1 MTEQTKRV
9 YVIGLDGMML
19 PMYERFAA
27 EGLLPNLKKL
37 ADAGIV
43 GEAYPSMPVWT
54 PTNWTTLATGAHTGT
69 HSVSRWFL
77 NLPTPRHEEQ
87 TLSAFVRSAVA
98 AENVFEA
105 AAKADLKS
113 VAIHYPA
120 ASPSQAPLA
129 HVIDGFGHPSYGTTP
144 FEVTPAWGYTNLK
157 SVTNST
163 RISLQPA
170 RAATDTAG
178 SVQASLLD
186 TATQPSLEDG
196 TWANLPEQAAG
207 GKAPLEFP
215 IEIITKRDGENQTLW
230 GLVLDTHGAGYD
242 TIAICAERNCQTEL
256 GRTRAGAWSDWIY
269 RSFIVEGTE
278 QPAAFRCKAI
288 EIAPDASRLL
298 LYRSQVMHVDDFC
311 EPADLSAELVERF
324 GPYLEHASVFPY
336 VWGIADLDT
345 CIEEIEY
352 QCQWIARVGK
362 YLLEEQD
369 YALLYTHIH
378 IFDYINHIF
387 LPLVDPACPGYREEN
402 AAEGWR
408 AYRESYK
415 VADRLFGTLLESA
428 PEDTAVSDE
437 VAVMVVSDHAAIPQF
452 RATDIPRLLH
462 DNGYL
467 AYKEPVA
474 HFDPNEDFAKI
485 DMARTKVFI
494 TPVRNY
500 ELFINAAEGSD
511 EYLRIQREVI
521 TLLRSWVD
529 AETGQCPVAVALPKY
544 HAALFGCWGDQCGD
558 IVYAMEDGFV
568 SGYPGGEAEGQDP
581 YVFKPAEYGAH
592 HGPYL
597 PTARTALSSNLAFLL
612 AHGPGL
618 KSGYQRPVDRLGYVH
633 LTSVVPLVSH
643 LLGFEPPAQ
652 CQGALPRD
660 FLEGI
665 APTADR
671 ADDLPAWEWGTQVD
685 GWGDRVWTQK
695 RDMFEGFMPGYERK
709 D

>member
-1 MTEQTKRV
+1 MSGQAQRV
-9 YVIGLDGMML
+9 YVIGLDGMMF
-19 PMYERFAA
+19 PMYERFAN

-69 HSVSRWFL
+69 HSISRWFL
-77 NLPTPRHEEQ
+77 NLPNPRDEEQ
-87 TLSAFVRSAVA
+87 TLSAFIRPAAA

-105 AAKADLKS
+105 AAKAGRKS

-120 ASPSQAPLA
+120 ASPSQSPLA
-129 HVIDGFGHPSYGTTP
+129 HVIDGFGHPSYGATP
-144 FEVTPAWGYTNLK
+144 FEVTPAWGYTNLEN
-157 SVTNST
+157 VTNST
-163 RISLQPA
+163 RIALHPA
-170 RAATDTAG
+170 KTAADTQAN
-178 SVQASLLD
+178 VQSSLLE
-186 TATQPSLEDG
+186 TASQPPLAYE
-196 TWANLPEQAAG
+196 TWQHLPESAAG
-207 GKAPLEFP
+207 GNPALEFP
-215 IEIITKRDGENQTLW
+215 MEIITKRAGENQTLW
-230 GLVLDTHGAGYD
+230 GLALDTQGAGYD
-242 TIAICAERNCQTEL
+242 TIAICAARDGRTEL
-256 GRTRAGAWSDWIY
+256 GRTRVGGWSPWIS
-269 RSFIVEGTE
+269 RSFTVEGKE
-278 QPAAFRCKAI
+278 QAAAFRCKAV
-288 EIAPDASRLL
+288 ELAPDASRLL
-298 LYRSQVMHVDDFC
+298 LYRSQVMHTNDFC
-311 EPADLSAELVERF
+311 EPPELSRTLVERF

-345 CIEEIEY
+345 CLEEIEY

-362 YLLEEQD
+362 YLLKEQD

-378 IFDYINHIF
+378 IFDYINHHF
-387 LPLVDPACPGYREEN
+387 LPLVDPECPGYREEN

-408 AYRESYK
+408 AYRESYR
-415 VADRLFGTLLESA
+415 VADRLFGTLLENA
-428 PEDTAVSDE
+428 PEDTAVI
-437 VAVMVVSDHAAIPQF
+437 VVSDHAAIPQF

-467 AYKEPVA
+467 AFTEPVA

-485 DMARTKVFI
+485 DMERTQVFI

-500 ELFINAAEGSD
+500 ELFINAPEGSA
-511 EYLRIQREVI
+511 EYVRIQREVI

-529 AETGQCPVAVALPKY
+529 HETGQCPVAVALPKY
-544 HAALFGCWGDQCGD
+544 HAALFGSWGDQCGD

-568 SGYPGGEAEGQDP
+568 SGYPGGDAAGQDP
-581 YVFKPAEYGAH
+581 YVFKPSEYGAH

-597 PTARTALSSNLAFLL
+597 PTARTAQSSNMAFLL
-612 AHGPGL
+612 SHGPGL
-618 KSGYQRPVDRLGYVH
+618 KEGYRRPVDRLGYVH
-633 LTSVVPLVSH
+633 LTSVVPVVCH
-643 LLGFEPPAQ
+643 LLGIEPPAQ

-660 FLEGI
+660 YLEGI

-671 ADDLPAWEWGTQVD
+671 AAHLPTWEWGTGVD

>member
-1 MTEQTKRV
+1 MQKQADRV
-9 YVIGLDGMML
+9 YVIGLDGMMF

-87 TLSAFVRSAVA
+87 TLSSFVRPAAA

-105 AAKADLKS
+105 AAKAGRKS

-120 ASPSQAPLA
+120 ASPSQSPLA
-129 HVIDGFGHPSYGTTP
+129 HVIDGFGHPNYGTTP
-144 FEVTPAWGYTNLK
+144 FEVTPAWGYTNQEDI
-157 SVTNST
+157 TNST
-163 RISLQPA
+163 QIALRPADVAAQPPES
-170 RAATDTAG
+170 R
-178 SVQASLLD
+178 QASLL
-186 TATQPSLEDG
+186 ATDHQPPLADG
-196 TWANLPEQAAG
+196 SWQNVPETVPGA
-207 GKAPLEFP
+207 KPPLEFP
-215 IEIITKRDGENQTLW
+215 IAIITKREGENQTLW
-230 GLVLDTHGAGYD
+230 GLVLDTEGAGYD
-242 TIAICAERNCQTEL
+242 TIVICEQRDGCTEL
-256 GRTRAGAWSDWIY
+256 GRTRPGAWSDWIQ
-269 RSFIVEGTE
+269 RTFIVEGKE
-278 QPAAFRCKAI
+278 QPAAFRCKTVELA
-288 EIAPDASRLL
+288 ADASRLL

-311 EPADLSAELVERF
+311 EPPELSRTLVDRF

-352 QCQWIARVGK
+352 QCQWIAKVGK
-362 YLLEEQD
+362 HLLEEQD

-378 IFDYINHIF
+378 IFDYINHHF
-387 LPLVDPACPGYREEN
+387 LPLVDPACPSYREEN
-402 AAEGWR
+402 AAEGWH

-415 VADRLFGTLLESA
+415 VADRLFGTLLEESPA
-428 PEDTAVSDE
+428 DTAVI
-437 VAVMVVSDHAAIPQF
+437 VVSDHAAIPQF

-462 DNGYL
+462 DKGYL
-467 AYKEPVA
+467 VYTEPVA

-485 DMARTKVFI
+485 DMERTQVFI

-500 ELFINAAEGSD
+500 ELFINAPEGSE
-511 EYLRIQREVI
+511 EYTRIQREVI

-544 HAALFGCWGDQCGD
+544 HAALLGCWGDQCGD
-558 IVYAMEDGFV
+558 IVYAMEDGYV
-568 SGYPGGEAEGQDP
+568 SGYPGGDAEGQDP
-581 YVFKPAEYGAH
+581 YVFKPGEYGAH

-597 PTARTALSSNLAFLL
+597 PTARTEESSNLAFLL
-612 AHGPGL
+612 AQGPGL
-618 KSGYQRPVDRLGYVH
+618 KAGYQRPVDRLGYVH
-633 LTSVVPLVSH
+633 LTSVVPLVCH
-643 LLGFEPPAQ
+643 LLGNEPPAQ

-660 FLEGI
+660 FLEGV
-665 APTADR
+665 APVHDR
-671 ADDLPAWEWGTQVD
+671 APNLPDWERGTRVD

>member
-1 MTEQTKRV
+1 MTEQVKRV
-9 YVIGLDGMML
+9 YVIGLDGMMF

-27 EGLLPNLKKL
+27 DGVLPNLKKL

-87 TLSAFVRSAVA
+87 TLSAFIRPAAA

-105 AAKADLKS
+105 AAKAGLKS

-120 ASPSQAPLA
+120 ASPSQSPLA
-129 HVIDGFGHPSYGTTP
+129 HVIDGFGHPAYGTTP
-144 FEVTPAWGYTNLK
+144 FEVTPAWGYTNLDNI
-157 SVTNST
+157 TNST
-163 RISLQPA
+163 QIALQPV
-170 RAATDTAG
+170 RVSETAAESA
-178 SVQASLLD
+178 QASLLD
-186 TATQPSLEDG
+186 AAHQPPLDDG
-196 TWANLPEQAAG
+196 AWKNLPETADG
-207 GKAPLEFP
+207 SKPPLEFP
-215 IEIITKRDGENQTLW
+215 IEIITKRDGENQTIW
-230 GLVLDTHGAGYD
+230 GLVLDTEGKGYD
-242 TIAICAERNCQTEL
+242 TVAIHAARDGQTEL
-256 GRTRAGAWSDWIY
+256 GRTHVGSWSDWIY
-269 RSFIVEGTE
+269 RTFMVEGAE
-278 QPAAFRCKAI
+278 QKAAFRCKAV
-288 EIAPDASRLL
+288 ELVPDASRLL

-311 EPADLSAELVERF
+311 EPPELSSTLVERF

-345 CIEEIEY
+345 CLEEIEY

-387 LPLVDPACPGYREEN
+387 LPLVDPACPGYLEEN

-415 VADRLFGTLLESA
+415 VADRLFGTLLENTPADSA
-428 PEDTAVSDE
+428 LI
-437 VAVMVVSDHAAIPQF
+437 VVSDHAAIPQF

-467 AYKEPVA
+467 AYTEPVA

-485 DMARTKVFI
+485 DMDRTQVFI

-500 ELFINAAEGSD
+500 ELFINAPEGSE
-511 EYLRIQREVI
+511 EYVRIQREVV

-529 AETGQCPVAVALPKY
+529 GETGRCPVAVALPKY

-558 IVYAMEDGFV
+558 IVYAMEDGYV
-568 SGYPGGEAEGQDP
+568 SGYPGGDAAGQDP
-581 YVFKPAEYGAH
+581 YVFKPVEYGAH

-597 PTARTALSSNLAFLL
+597 PTARTALSSNMAFILS
-612 AHGPGL
+612 HGPGL
-618 KSGYQRPVDRLGYVH
+618 KTGYRRPVDRLGYVH
-633 LTSVVPLVSH
+633 LTSVVPLVCH
-643 LLGFEPPAQ
+643 LLSIEPPAQ

-660 FLEGI
+660 YLEGI

-671 ADDLPAWEWGTQVD
+671 VADLPAWEWGTGVD
-685 GWGDRVWTQK
+685 GWSDRVWTQK
-695 RDMFEGFMPGYERK
+695 RDMFEGFMPGYKREDEQGRP
-709 D
+709 